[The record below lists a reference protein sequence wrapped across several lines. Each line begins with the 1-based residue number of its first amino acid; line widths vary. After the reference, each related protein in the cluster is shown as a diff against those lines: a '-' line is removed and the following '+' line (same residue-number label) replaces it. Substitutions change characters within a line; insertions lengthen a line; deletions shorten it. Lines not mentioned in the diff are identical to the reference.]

1 LRNRYYKLFTEY
13 EIPDKEIRQA
23 VNCFHAI
30 LYKCSDT
37 MYNKCMMYNPELWIH
52 CPKQTKKD
60 YQHKEEENIKLSE
73 DVGYKKT
80 DND

>member
-1 LRNRYYKLFTEY
+1 
-13 EIPDKEIRQA
+13 
-23 VNCFHAI
+23 
-30 LYKCSDT
+30 